1 MDLTMT
7 DPTFAPDGLTISD
20 ALAAAG
26 EQGYKEQFMALS
38 DGVIKNIDS
47 GKAAHASDVEVQVL
61 WRIEGAS
68 DSADE
73 LMVLAISTVDC
84 GRGTIML
91 TYGPS
96 ATEEDNDVMEALDI
110 HGAKPG
116 LPPEVV

>member
-1 MDLTMT
+1 MDLNMT
-7 DPTFAPDGLTISD
+7 DPTPAPSGLTIRD
-20 ALAAAG
+20 ALTAAH
-26 EQGYKEQFMALS
+26 EQGFKEQFMALS

-47 GKAAHASDVEVQVL
+47 GKTAHAADVEVDVL

-96 ATEEDNDVMEALDI
+96 ATKEDNEVLEGLNI
-110 HGAKPG
+110 RGAKPG
-116 LPPEVV
+116 LPPEAS